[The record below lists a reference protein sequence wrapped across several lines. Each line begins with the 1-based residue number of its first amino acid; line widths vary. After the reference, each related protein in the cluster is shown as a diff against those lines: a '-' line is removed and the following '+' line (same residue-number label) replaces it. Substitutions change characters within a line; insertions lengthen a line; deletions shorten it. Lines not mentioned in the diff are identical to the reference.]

1 MNGTVINSIIVA
13 VIATVIAMLIY
24 DRIKGKL

>member
-1 MNGTVINSIIVA
+1 MNQTFINSVLVGIV
-13 VIATVIAMLIY
+13 ATVIAMLIY